1 MGQPHEILTWSAVD
15 IAAAIRDGRLTAL
28 AALQAHLEY
37 LDIVNPQLNA
47 VVFERRDEALAEA
60 RAADER
66 VRQAR
71 EQGGLDDLPPLMG
84 VPCTIKENFA
94 FVGTPQASGLLA
106 RAHIVNDH
114 DAPTVASLRAAGA
127 IPMGVTNT
135 SELCMWMESFNKVY
149 GITNNPY
156 DVKRTVGGSSG
167 GEGAIIGSGASPFG
181 LGADVGGSIRMPAF
195 FNGTFGHKPS
205 PLLIP
210 NDGQYPAAKGEANRI
225 LGTGPLCRRAADLEV
240 LVRVMADDQAHRL
253 KDPAS
258 VDMGRLRVLTVQPER
273 GPRMSADQR
282 RARDRAV
289 QALVDRGARHE
300 RIDLPAL
307 DKAFDIWSSMLAE
320 ADSENS
326 FSDMMFGT
334 RHPMRGI
341 AELFRL
347 MIGRSPHTLPLILLA
362 AGERISELAPRRHR
376 RLVTLGEE
384 MKATLHAALA
394 DDGVL
399 VHPPY
404 PTVAPK
410 HYKAMW
416 PPFNF
421 VHCAIFN
428 TMQVPSTSVP
438 MGLDA
443 QGIPTGVQVVAG
455 PEQDHLGIAC
465 ALALEADCGG
475 WVPPWSRQS

>member
-1 MGQPHEILTWSAVD
+1 MTKPHEMLTWSAQA
-15 IAAAIRDGRLTAL
+15 IAAAIRDGRLTSKQAL
-28 AALQAHLEY
+28 KAHYDYMDE
-37 LDIVNPQLNA
+37 VNPSLNA
-47 VVFERRDEALAEA
+47 VVFFRREEAEAEA

-66 VRQAR
+66 IAAAR
-71 EQGGLDDLPPLMG
+71 ENGTVDQLPPLLG

-106 RAHIVNDH
+106 RAHVVNDH
-114 DAPTVASLRAAGA
+114 DAPTVARLREAGA

-135 SELCMWMESFNKVY
+135 SELCMWMESYNKVY
-149 GITNNPY
+149 GMTNNPY

-210 NDGQYPAAKGEANRI
+210 NEGQYPAAHGEANRI
-225 LGTGPLCRRAADLEV
+225 LGTGPLCRRAEDLEP
-240 LVRVMADDQAHRL
+240 LVRVLAGDQAHRL
-253 KDPAS
+253 RNPAEVS
-258 VDMGRLRVLTVQPER
+258 FDQLRVITVEPER

-282 RARDRAV
+282 SARDRAV
-289 QALVDRGARHE
+289 QALVARGARAE
-300 RIDLPAL
+300 TVDLPAMN
-307 DKAFDIWSSMLAE
+307 KAFDIWSSMLAE
-320 ADSENS
+320 ANTENS
-326 FSDMMFGT
+326 FGDMMFGSKN
-334 RHPMRGI
+334 PLRG
-341 AELFRL
+341 AGELLRL
-347 MIGRSPHTLPLILLA
+347 MIGRSPHTLPLIVLA
-362 AGERISELAPRRHR
+362 MIERAGEFAPRRHR
-376 RLVTLGEE
+376 RLVQLGEDL
-384 MKATLHAALA
+384 KARLHDLLGE
-394 DDGVL
+394 DGVL

-410 HYKAMW
+410 HYKALW

-438 MGLDA
+438 MGLD
-443 QGIPTGVQVVAG
+443 GKGVPTGVQVVAA
-455 PEQDHLGIAC
+455 PEFDHLGIAC

-475 WVPPWSRQS
+475 WVPPWTR